1 MRLNVNESRDCAQ
14 TVFFDI
20 RYFDILVFEI
30 LRDDISAF
38 TFTAL
43 NEVGIYRVSGVT
55 SDVQHLKKMFDK
67 SKYERRTIFKKR

>member
-1 MRLNVNESRDCAQ
+1 MES
-14 TVFFDI
+14 FFNI
-20 RYFDILVFEI
+20 RNTLIYQCLR
-30 LRDDISAF
+30 LRDNISTF

-67 SKYERRTIFKKR
+67 SKYETRTIFKKDKRQRLRELLSWD